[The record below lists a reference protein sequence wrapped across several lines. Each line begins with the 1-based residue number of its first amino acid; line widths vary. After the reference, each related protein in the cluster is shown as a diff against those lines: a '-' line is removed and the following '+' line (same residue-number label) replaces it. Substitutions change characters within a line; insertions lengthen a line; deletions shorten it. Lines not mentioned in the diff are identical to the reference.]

1 MFSHNLFYTFIL
13 CNILHNNLEN
23 KYFSKIKNYS
33 RKPWKQQA
41 GKSGKLSENYERH
54 GAARYSPRRAS
65 PTHIVLSWVKSYYRS
80 YYSSQEHCSW
90 SCFFFKRHLNESECR
105 FINEKWEII
114 PESGVPTGKQICF
127 FELCI
132 YLCLALFFFHILKL
146 ILVCVRCVP
155 ITNLKESV
163 LSKWVTETELR
174 SSGLA
179 ARHLTSI
186 LDILFTQKITCD
198 SLLFSFWKKSQSLV
212 SCVYKTDVIQEAKD
226 GLR

>member
-132 YLCLALFFFHILKL
+132 YLCLALFFFSHFKAYLGLCEVCAYHKPEGVSSLQVSHRDWTQIIRLSSKTSHQYPWYTFYTENNLWFSSIFFLKK
-146 ILVCVRCVP
+146 
-155 ITNLKESV
+155 ITVSR
-163 LSKWVTETELR
+163 ELR
-174 SSGLA
+174 
-179 ARHLTSI
+179 I
-186 LDILFTQKITCD
+186 
-198 SLLFSFWKKSQSLV
+198 
-212 SCVYKTDVIQEAKD
+212 
-226 GLR
+226 

>member
-1 MFSHNLFYTFIL
+1 MAHPQRECRSSMFSHNLFYTFIL

-132 YLCLALFFFHILKL
+132 YLCLALFFF
-146 ILVCVRCVP
+146 
-155 ITNLKESV
+155 
-163 LSKWVTETELR
+163 
-174 SSGLA
+174 
-179 ARHLTSI
+179 
-186 LDILFTQKITCD
+186 FT
-198 SLLFSFWKKSQSLV
+198 F
-212 SCVYKTDVIQEAKD
+212 
-226 GLR
+226 